1 LERPIRAD
9 LLSSEYRQLAD
20 AHADASPLAYIDRMP
35 RIAFLPTIVREALS
49 RRSLPREPEPDLVME
64 SDEQVA
70 AYSHAG
76 RIDGVM
82 SASYLFHSAGI
93 SEAIQGASTV
103 VDLACGPATQL
114 AQVASLNPGVSFHG
128 VDLSPTM
135 LDSARKHI
143 AAEGLANVRFTQGD
157 ITRLDFLETASV
169 DAVTST
175 MALHHLP
182 TLGHLERCFAEIARV
197 LKPGGA
203 LYLVDFGRLKS
214 LYSVL
219 FFAYMNADA
228 QPHIFSLDYER
239 SLRAAFEY
247 DELKTTAK
255 ARLPEHAR
263 IYSTFITP
271 MLTLIRTP
279 SKPLSPALRDRVV
292 QMRAALPRRYR
303 ADLDDMRMFFRLK
316 GLPSDPFR

>member
-1 LERPIRAD
+1 V
-9 LLSSEYRQLAD
+9 
-20 AHADASPLAYIDRMP
+20 P
-35 RIAFLPTIVREALS
+35 RIAFLPTILRETLS

-64 SDEQVA
+64 SDEQVE
-70 AYSHAG
+70 AYSRAG

-82 SASYLFHSAGI
+82 SASYLFHAAGI
-93 SEAIQGASTV
+93 SEVVHGCATV

-114 AQVASLNPGVSFHG
+114 AQVASLNPAIQFHG

-135 LDSARKHI
+135 LDSARAHV
-143 AAEGLANVRFTQGD
+143 AGQGLTNVRFTHGD
-157 ITRLDFLETASV
+157 ITKLDFLADASV

-203 LYLVDFGRLKS
+203 VYLVDFGRLKS

-239 SLRAAFEY
+239 SLRAAFEF
-247 DELKTTAK
+247 DDLKATAK
-255 ARLPEHAR
+255 TYLPDHVR
-263 IYSTFITP
+263 VYSTFLTP

-279 SKPLSPALRDRVV
+279 SKTLDPAFRARLRA
-292 QMRAALPRRYR
+292 MRQALPRRYR
-303 ADLDDMRMFFRLK
+303 ADLDDMRLFFRLK
-316 GLPSDPFR
+316 GLSSDPFR

>member
-1 LERPIRAD
+1 
-9 LLSSEYRQLAD
+9 
-20 AHADASPLAYIDRMP
+20 MP
-35 RIAFLPTIVREALS
+35 RLSFLPTIFRETLS

-64 SDEQVA
+64 SEEQVA
-70 AYSHAG
+70 AYTLAG

-93 SEAIQGASTV
+93 SDAVRGCRMVI
-103 VDLACGPATQL
+103 DLACGPATQL
-114 AQVASLNPGVSFHG
+114 AQVAALNPDIDFHG

-135 LDSARKHI
+135 LDSAQKHVST
-143 AAEGLANVRFTQGD
+143 ESLSNVRFTQGD
-157 ITRLDFLETASV
+157 ITRLDFLADRSV

-182 TLGHLERCFAEIARV
+182 TQGHLERCFAEIARV
-197 LKPGGA
+197 LRPDGA
-203 LYLVDFGRLKS
+203 VYLVDFARLKS

-247 DELKTTAK
+247 DDLKSTA
-255 ARLPEHAR
+255 ARFLPKHVNV
-263 IYSTFITP
+263 YSTFLTP

-279 SKPLSPALRDRVV
+279 SRGTDPSLRTRVRD
-292 QMRAALPRRYR
+292 MRSALPRRYR
-303 ADLDDMRMFFRLK
+303 ADLDDLRLFFRLN
-316 GLPSDPFR
+316 GLADDPFR